1 MDVAHSNNSSAEL
14 KVRMPYGGKYEISST
29 QWSSLN
35 NANIIAVAVSCNE
48 QSTVLVSNFLAGT

>member
-1 MDVAHSNNSSAEL
+1 MFFRRKYLAVVDVAHSNSGAEL

-35 NANIIAVAVSCNE
+35 NANIIAVAVSCID
-48 QSTVLVSNFLAGT
+48 